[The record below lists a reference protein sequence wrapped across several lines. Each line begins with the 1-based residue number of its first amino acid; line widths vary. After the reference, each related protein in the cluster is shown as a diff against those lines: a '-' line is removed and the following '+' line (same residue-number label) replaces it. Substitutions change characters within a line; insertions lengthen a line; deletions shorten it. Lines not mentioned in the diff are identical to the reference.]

1 MLLMTNARLEH
12 VNVTVADSR
21 RTGDLLARLFGWRV
35 RWQGP
40 GKSGGYTVHVGTD
53 DGYVALWS
61 PAAAMAHAPETRL
74 NHIAIEVPDL
84 DAAEQR
90 VIGEGYRPYN
100 HGDYEPG
107 RRFYFDHE
115 DGIEFE
121 VVSYA

>member
-1 MLLMTNARLEH
+1 MTNARLEH
-12 VNVTVADSR
+12 VNVTVRDSR
-21 RTGDLLARLFGWRV
+21 KTGDLLARLFNWRL

-40 GKSGGYTVHVGTD
+40 GKSGGHTVHVGTD
-53 DGYVALWS
+53 DNYVALWS
-61 PAAAMAHAPETRL
+61 PAAPLTQAPETRL
-74 NHIAIEVPDL
+74 NHIAIEVDDL

-90 VIGEGYRPYN
+90 IIGEGYKPYN

-107 RRFYFDHE
+107 RRFYFAHE